1 MKAALSIFSA
11 SSRLLPAAFSIAETA
26 ASGALTKHFVAT
38 MVRML
43 SSFALAMAVGVV
55 LGVIMG
61 LYRRG
66 EQFLDLGVMV
76 MLTIP
81 GLCYVIISF
90 MWLGLNDRA
99 AVLAIAWTT
108 FPVITINLWQ
118 GVKAID
124 QRLTDMASV
133 FHASRW
139 RRTVRIVIPQVL
151 PYVMAAARFALGV
164 IWKVTVLVELLG
176 RPDGVGYML
185 NHSFQ
190 MFQMANVFAWTL
202 FFTFV
207 MLSIELA
214 VLKPLESRLF
224 RWRPGDGGRSSGDQ
238 PGARA
243 VVARGGG
250 ETRRRVARR
259 RRRCVHIRRFC
270 GGWGDDRFCR

>member
-1 MKAALSIFSA
+1 MAMASQPVTDTRELGGERAPAYLKFEGVYNRALSLLVLVVLWQLVSILISERYVPGPLPTLSA
-11 SSRLLPAAFSIAETA
+11 LAETA
-26 ASGALTKHFVAT
+26 ASGELAKHFVAT

-43 SSFALAMAVGVV
+43 SSFALAMAVGMV

-99 AVLAIAWTT
+99 AVVAIAWTT

-124 QRLTDMASV
+124 QRLTDMAAA
-133 FHASRW
+133 FRASRL
-139 RRTVRIVIPQVL
+139 RRTVRVVIPQVL
-151 PYVMAAARFALGV
+151 PYVMAAARFALGI

-214 VLKPLESRLF
+214 VLKPLENRLF
-224 RWRPGDGGRSSGDQ
+224 AWRPEI
-238 PGARA
+238 RA
-243 VVARGGG
+243 
-250 ETRRRVARR
+250 
-259 RRRCVHIRRFC
+259 
-270 GGWGDDRFCR
+270 

>member
-1 MKAALSIFSA
+1 MAVASRPVTGTRGLKSGRRPAYQKFEGVYNRVLSLLVLVLLWQLVSILISERYVPGPLLTLTAL
-11 SSRLLPAAFSIAETA
+11 AETA
-26 ASGALTKHFVAT
+26 ASGALAKHFVVT

-66 EQFLDLGVMV
+66 EQFLDLAVMV

-133 FHASRW
+133 FRASRW
-139 RRTVRIVIPQVL
+139 RRTVRVVIPQVL

-224 RWRPGDGGRSSGDQ
+224 RWRPEI
-238 PGARA
+238 RA
-243 VVARGGG
+243 
-250 ETRRRVARR
+250 
-259 RRRCVHIRRFC
+259 
-270 GGWGDDRFCR
+270 

>member
-1 MKAALSIFSA
+1 MAVASRPVTGTRGLKSGRRPAYQKFEGVYNRVLSLLVLVLLWQLVSMLISERYAPGPLLTLTAL
-11 SSRLLPAAFSIAETA
+11 AETA

-139 RRTVRIVIPQVL
+139 RRTVRIVIPQVF

-224 RWRPGDGGRSSGDQ
+224 RWRPEI
-238 PGARA
+238 RA
-243 VVARGGG
+243 
-250 ETRRRVARR
+250 
-259 RRRCVHIRRFC
+259 
-270 GGWGDDRFCR
+270 

>member
-1 MKAALSIFSA
+1 MAVASRPVTGTRGLKSGRRPAYQKFEGVYNRVLSLLVLVLLWQLVSMLISERYAPGPLLTLTAL
-11 SSRLLPAAFSIAETA
+11 AETA

-133 FHASRW
+133 FRASRW
-139 RRTVRIVIPQVL
+139 RRTVRVVIPQVL

-224 RWRPGDGGRSSGDQ
+224 RWRPEI
-238 PGARA
+238 RA
-243 VVARGGG
+243 
-250 ETRRRVARR
+250 
-259 RRRCVHIRRFC
+259 
-270 GGWGDDRFCR
+270 